1 MSDPTSAV
9 VTASIVTAPIA
20 VSMRRPLGSTELR
33 VSPIALGGNV
43 FGWTVNDDDAID
55 ILDRFVELG
64 GNFIDTAD
72 SYAGG
77 RSEHLIGTWLK
88 RRGTRADLVIGT
100 KIGKSADNSGLSE
113 RAMNNAVNASL
124 ERLGVDAIDLLYLHI
139 DDSHVPFEETLLA
152 ADELVRAGKVRA
164 LGASDHSANRLI
176 EARIIAEQLG
186 LTPLAALQCRYNL
199 MHRDQFEGNVARVA
213 HVHGLAVMP
222 RFALDGGFLTGKYR
236 SRTDTGEISRTGF
249 DSRVVDRNTHF
260 DRKGMRVL
268 AALDKIAAEQAVRP
282 ASVALAWLLTKPDV
296 VAPVTSASRVS
307 HVDPLIQAGHVTL
320 TRAQVALLDD
330 ITD

>member
-1 MSDPTSAV
+1 MAEQTSAV
-9 VTASIVTAPIA
+9 VTAPIA
-20 VSMRRPLGSTELR
+20 VSMRRPLGSTGMR

-43 FGWTVNDDDAID
+43 FGWTVADETASR

-64 GNFIDTAD
+64 GNLIDTAD

-77 RSEHLIGTWLK
+77 RSEIIIGNWLRARG
-88 RRGTRADLVIGT
+88 RRDDLVIGT
-100 KIGKSADNSGLSE
+100 KIGKNADHPGLSE
-113 RAMNNAVNASL
+113 RAMTAAVNASL
-124 ERLGVDAIDLLYLHI
+124 DRLGVDELDVLYLHV
-139 DDSHVPFEETLLA
+139 DDTHVPFEETLLA

-176 EARIIAEQLG
+176 EARIIAGQLG
-186 LTPLAALQCRYNL
+186 LQPLVALQCRYNL
-199 MHRDQFEGNVARVA
+199 MHRNQFEGNVARVA
-213 HVHGLAVMP
+213 HVHDLAVMP

-236 SRTDTGEISRTGF
+236 SRADTGELTTTGF
-249 DSRVVDRNTHF
+249 DSRIVDRDTHF

-268 AALDKIAAEQAVRP
+268 AALDRIAAEHAVAP

-296 VAPVTSASRVS
+296 VAPVTSATRVE

-320 TRAQVALLDD
+320 TRAQVAQLDD
-330 ITD
+330 VTE